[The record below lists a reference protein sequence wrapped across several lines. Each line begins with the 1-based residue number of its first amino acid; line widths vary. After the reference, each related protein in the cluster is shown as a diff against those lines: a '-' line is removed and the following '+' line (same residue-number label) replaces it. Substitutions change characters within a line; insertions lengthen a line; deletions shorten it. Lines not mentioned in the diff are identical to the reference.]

1 MKNQTRKN
9 LIVVDNFLKD
19 PDGIREY
26 ALAQQYDLFGGKNW
40 PGRDSAEC
48 HGQEEMTKACSEV
61 VGEKLAIKPENK
73 CSYFRNTRIG
83 EHGSQ
88 HIHFDPNPGLVWAG
102 VLYLTPTFHPKGGTK
117 FWKHKV
123 TGWEMAP
130 TNEEG
135 AEHGIQS
142 HQDMVHFF
150 NTEGKD
156 ESKWIETDNISFKYN
171 RLVMFNPA
179 MWHSN
184 GEWFGTGHETA
195 RLVQL
200 FFFHGAD

>member
-1 MKNQTRKN
+1 MSRKN
-9 LIVVDNFLKD
+9 LIVVDNFLSN
-19 PDGIREY
+19 PDAVREY
-26 ALAQQYDLFGGKNW
+26 ALAQKYELFGGKNW

-61 VGEKLAIKPENK
+61 VGEKLVIKPENK

-88 HIHFDPNPGLVWAG
+88 HIHFDPNPGLIWAG
-102 VLYLTPTFHPKGGTK
+102 ALYLTPTFHPKGGTK

-135 AEHGIQS
+135 AEHGMQT
-142 HQDMVHFF
+142 HQDMVRFF

-179 MWHSN
+179 IWHSN

-200 FFFHGAD
+200 VFFHGAD